1 MIYFRMCRKIW
12 QRTQTTHASFAYA
25 LLQTDSL
32 LQEGV
37 RLKREV
43 CVARF
48 PDGQWYLAFCAYLD
62 GARYVCQQVDCG

>member
-12 QRTQTTHASFAYA
+12 QRTQTT
-25 LLQTDSL
+25 
-32 LQEGV
+32 QEGV

-48 PDGQWYLAFCAYLD
+48 PVGQWYLAFCAYLD